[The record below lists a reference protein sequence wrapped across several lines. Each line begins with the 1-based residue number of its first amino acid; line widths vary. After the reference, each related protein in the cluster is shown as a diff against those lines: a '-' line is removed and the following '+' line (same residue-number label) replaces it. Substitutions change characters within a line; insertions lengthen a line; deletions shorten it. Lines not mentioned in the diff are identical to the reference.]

1 MKPTFTFLL
10 FILAHC
16 CFAQLSINGIVK
28 DASNNEPLA
37 GVTISEKGT
46 KNEVVT
52 RSDGTYSIQYSNKS
66 SAFIVSSVGY
76 NTQEIKVRGQSNLS
90 IFLIPSNTILKDVVV
105 TALGI
110 QRDKKELGYAV
121 QTLRS
126 KDITEVRQTNLV
138 NALAGKLAGVQVTNG
153 SSGIGS
159 SSRIVIRG
167 ENSLSGT
174 NQPLFVVDGIPISNN
189 AVTNNTENNEA
200 GFQEVDYGNGA
211 ADINPD
217 DIESITVLRIGRSAY
232 IGNSI
237 ANNSAFSSR

>member
-10 FILAHC
+10 FILAHS
-16 CFAQLSINGIVK
+16 CFAQLSIKGIVK

-37 GVTISEKGT
+37 GVTLTEKGT
-46 KNEVVT
+46 NNAVVT
-52 RSDGTYSIQYSNKS
+52 QSDGSYSIQHSNKG

-76 NTQEIKVRGQSNLS
+76 NTQEIKVSSQSNLS
-90 IFLIPSNTILKDVVV
+90 IFLIPLNTVLKDVVV

-121 QTLRS
+121 QTLRT

-189 AVTNNTENNEA
+189 AVTNNTE
-200 GFQEVDYGNGA
+200 
-211 ADINPD
+211 
-217 DIESITVLRIGRSAY
+217 
-232 IGNSI
+232 
-237 ANNSAFSSR
+237 